1 MRVMLDDTPLEV
13 ARPTLACAIETGIE
27 QARSAGRIVIEIAL
41 DGEALTDE
49 QLGSPSEEE
58 MPGAEVALKT
68 AEPIALVRTTLMESR
83 DALAD
88 AIHMQKQAAAMIHAG
103 QAREAMDSLGEALGL
118 WQAVQQVVQQTTTM
132 VNISPEN
139 LTLERAPDVRGAE
152 EAEEAEEAE
161 RAPSASAGTGAKRG
175 ANAAAAGAAGA
186 EPPIS
191 LAMRIDELASS
202 LMEVRESMRAG
213 DLSRLADALEYDLV
227 EKAELWRTLL
237 DNFSAAL
244 RDE

>member
-103 QAREAMDSLGEALGL
+103 QTREAMDSLGEALGL

-132 VNISPEN
+132 VSISPEN
-139 LTLERAPDVRGAE
+139 LTLERPPDALRTEGTEGAE
-152 EAEEAEEAE
+152 
-161 RAPSASAGTGAKRG
+161 GAD
-175 ANAAAAGAAGA
+175 AAAGASVAGAAGA

-191 LAMRIDELASS
+191 LAMRITELASS